1 MLLNKYPE
9 PPELSS
15 GERHQVPPRDLCRSR
30 WPYPSPIYYSCCIL
44 LSPDN
49 FRSSG
54 LFSVPGVL
62 ASVALVRAQRKR
74 LKKIKAD
81 MNGHYPPW
89 QQSKPRVSI
98 RFFMTGVILTT
109 SPPHPSVTLSRLSVI
124 CPHSALCKS
133 SHAGEVTQSVKGL
146 SCMQKDLNSSPAPTH
161 AQRAQYNPSTGEGET
176 GVPEAP

>member
-1 MLLNKYPE
+1 MSLNKYPE
-9 PPELSS
+9 PAGLSS

-30 WPYPSPIYYSCCIL
+30 WPYLSPIYCSCGIL

-54 LFSVPGVL
+54 LYSVPGVL
-62 ASVALVRAQRKR
+62 ASVALVRAQRKEQ
-74 LKKIKAD
+74 KIKAD
-81 MNGHYPPW
+81 MNGHYPQW

-98 RFFMTGVILTT
+98 WLLMTGVILTI
-109 SPPHPSVTLSRLSVI
+109 SPPHPSATLSRLSVI

-146 SCMQKDLNSSPAPTH
+146 SGMQKDLSSSPAPTH
-161 AQRAQYNPSTGEGET
+161 AQRAQYNPSTGEVET
-176 GVPEAP
+176 GGGGDL